1 MELIAVLTNTVGF
14 ESGTSESGQPW
25 KRVTAVFTTVESK
38 PRTVAV
44 TCLGRMADEIMS
56 KRKNVL
62 LKVQFDAESHD
73 YNGRY
78 YTELRAWSI
87 KPAFEFDV
95 QAETNQQSAPSEMMG
110 QQGHNFDDVPPAL

>member
-1 MELIAVLTNTVGF
+1 MELIAVLTNTVNF

-25 KRVTAVFTTVESK
+25 KRVTGVFTTVESK
-38 PRTVAV
+38 PKTVAV

-78 YTELRAWSI
+78 YTELRAWQI
-87 KPAFEFDV
+87 KPAFDFDV
-95 QAETNQQSAPSEMMG
+95 HAETNQQPASNETAGPI
-110 QQGHNFDDVPPAL
+110 GHNFDDVPPAL

>member
-1 MELIAVLTNTVGF
+1 MELIAVLTNTINS
-14 ESGTSESGQPW
+14 ESGVSENGQPW

-38 PRTVAV
+38 PKTVAI
-44 TCLGRMADEIMS
+44 TCLGRMADEILC

-95 QAETNQQSAPSEMMG
+95 QAETNQQPAQSASAGPN
-110 QQGHNFDDVPPAL
+110 GHDFDDVPPRL

>member
-38 PRTVAV
+38 PKTVAV
-44 TCLGRMADEIMS
+44 TCLGRMADEILT

-78 YTELRAWSI
+78 YTELRAWQI
-87 KPAFEFDV
+87 KPAFDFDV
-95 QAETNQQSAPSEMMG
+95 HAETNQQPAQSAYAGPN
-110 QQGHNFDDVPPAL
+110 GHDFDDVPPAL

>member
-1 MELIAVLTNTVGF
+1 MELIAVLTNTVNL
-14 ESGTSESGQPW
+14 ESGTSENGQPW

-38 PRTVAV
+38 PRIVAV

-87 KPAFEFDV
+87 KPAFDFDV
-95 QAETNQQSAPSEMMG
+95 QAENNQQPAQSASTG
-110 QQGHNFDDVPPAL
+110 HNGHNFDDVPPAL